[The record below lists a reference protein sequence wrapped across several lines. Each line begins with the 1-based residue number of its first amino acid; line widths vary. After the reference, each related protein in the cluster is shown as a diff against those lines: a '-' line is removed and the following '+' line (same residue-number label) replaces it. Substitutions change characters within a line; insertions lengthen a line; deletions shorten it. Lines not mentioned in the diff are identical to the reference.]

1 MVLPRLFNN
10 TSKNLFNTATRGL
23 KVNLT
28 RTLAS
33 AAPSAGKVRYVLL
46 NL

>member
-10 TSKNLFNTATRGL
+10 TSRNFLNTAARGF

-28 RTLAS
+28 RNLAS
-33 AAPSAGKVRYVLL
+33 AAPAVGKVRYVFQH
-46 NL
+46 